1 MCVVA
6 LTVCCASIKH
16 LFPLEMFLVLS
27 SQSPD
32 KHLTRINRWGEMDE
46 LTEGD
51 PLMDTAGSKREITV
65 YMYNTYMQQS
75 QDSDALL

>member
-32 KHLTRINRWGEMDE
+32 KHLMRINRWGEMGGGRSTD
-46 LTEGD
+46 GY
-51 PLMDTAGSKREITV
+51 GGI
-65 YMYNTYMQQS
+65 
-75 QDSDALL
+75 

>member
-6 LTVCCASIKH
+6 LCCTSIKH
-16 LFPLEMFLVLS
+16 LFPLEMFLCFLP
-27 SQSPD
+27 SPQTNILCALIGGG
-32 KHLTRINRWGEMDE
+32 KWG
-46 LTEGD
+46 EGD

-65 YMYNTYMQQS
+65 YMYSTYMQQS